1 MRACL
6 KVVTIVTL
14 LLTVFA
20 CGKKSETV
28 FLEKDGT
35 LYEVAD
41 QVSFYYP
48 KDFKMDTSVENKA
61 IVQFVRKQEVM
72 SYQTIIDDTDNEIDD
87 MPELYAGQLE
97 EDGAIDVGYKNLKI
111 DSGLN
116 CQEFTGTYQSTG
128 IKFKHLVYFTANSE
142 YVLSYQAPQ
151 KVYDDEISIISQYLN
166 SLKVHKEE

>member
-48 KDFKMDTSVENKA
+48 KDFKMDT
-61 IVQFVRKQEVM
+61 
-72 SYQTIIDDTDNEIDD
+72 
-87 MPELYAGQLE
+87 
-97 EDGAIDVGYKNLKI
+97 
-111 DSGLN
+111 
-116 CQEFTGTYQSTG
+116 
-128 IKFKHLVYFTANSE
+128 
-142 YVLSYQAPQ
+142 
-151 KVYDDEISIISQYLN
+151 
-166 SLKVHKEE
+166 

>member
-61 IVQFVRKQEVM
+61 IVQFVREQEVM

-87 MPELYAGQLE
+87 MPELLML
-97 EDGAIDVGYKNLKI
+97 AIKI
-111 DSGLN
+111 
-116 CQEFTGTYQSTG
+116 
-128 IKFKHLVYFTANSE
+128 
-142 YVLSYQAPQ
+142 
-151 KVYDDEISIISQYLN
+151 
-166 SLKVHKEE
+166 

>member
-1 MRACL
+1 MRAYL
-6 KVVTIVTL
+6 KVATVVTL
-14 LLTVFA
+14 LITVFA
-20 CGKKSETV
+20 CGKKSDTV

-48 KDFKMDTSVENKA
+48 KEYKMDTSVENKS
-61 IVQFVRKQEVM
+61 IVQFVKDQEVI
-72 SYQTIIDDTDNEIDD
+72 SYQTIVDDTDNKREDL
-87 MPELYAGQLE
+87 PELYAGQLE

-116 CQEFTGTYQSTG
+116 CQEFTGAYKSTG
-128 IKFKHLVYFTANSE
+128 IKFKHLVYFTENSE

-151 KVYDDEISIISQYLN
+151 KVYDEEISVVSQYLN
-166 SLKVHKEE
+166 SLKVHKE

>member
-1 MRACL
+1 MRA
-6 KVVTIVTL
+6 TIVTL

-61 IVQFVRKQEVM
+61 IVQFVREQEVM

-111 DSGLN
+111 DSGL
-116 CQEFTGTYQSTG
+116 QELINQLALNLSIWFTLLL
-128 IKFKHLVYFTANSE
+128 I
-142 YVLSYQAPQ
+142 
-151 KVYDDEISIISQYLN
+151 LN
-166 SLKVHKEE
+166 MF

>member
-61 IVQFVRKQEVM
+61 IVQFVREQEVM

-111 DSGLN
+111 DSG
-116 CQEFTGTYQSTG
+116 G